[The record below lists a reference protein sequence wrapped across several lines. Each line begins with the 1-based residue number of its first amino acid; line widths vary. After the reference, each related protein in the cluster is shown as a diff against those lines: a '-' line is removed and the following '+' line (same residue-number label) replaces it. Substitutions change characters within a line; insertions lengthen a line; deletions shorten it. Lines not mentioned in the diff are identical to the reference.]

1 MGIAKAAV
9 LPVPVRAW
17 PTTSPESNA
26 RGISPACT
34 GVGSA
39 YPAFL
44 NPEKSSSFSGS
55 RSKPVFGFSD
65 FDFDLGLSDLGLSD
79 FDLAEVGLPELDLR
93 EFDFSSR
100 DFLELDFSELDS
112 SADDPFVRVAL
123 FLAKAVVAPFLYDN
137 PELVST

>member
-44 NPEKSSSFSGS
+44 NPEKIASFSGS

-65 FDFDLGLSDLGLSD
+65 FDLSD
-79 FDLAEVGLPELDLR
+79 FDLAEAGLPELDLF

-100 DFLELDFSELDS
+100 DFVELDFSELDS

-123 FLAKAVVAPFLYDN
+123 FLTKAVVAPFLYDN